1 MVNDPVADFII
12 QLKNAGMA
20 GKEVVAVPY
29 SKHKHAIADKLAE
42 SGYLTAVEKKG
53 KKTKKALEV
62 TLKYRD
68 NRTSAITDVRR
79 ISKPGRRV
87 YQGVEEIK
95 PVRQGF
101 GMLVLSTP
109 SGVLSDTEAR
119 ERNVGGEALFSIW

>member
-20 GKEVVAVPY
+20 GKTVVAVPY

-53 KKTKKALEV
+53 KKTKKTLEV
-62 TLKYRD
+62 SLAYRAD
-68 NRTSAITDVRR
+68 RKPTIADVRR

-87 YQGVEEIK
+87 YQNVKEIK

-109 SGVLSDTEAR
+109 SGVLSDREAR
-119 ERNVGGEALFSIW
+119 EKNVGGEALFAIW